1 LIQRCAYDVE
11 LMPEATPILLMVR
24 ELGIGGTE
32 RQLTETARYLSR
44 ERYIP
49 HVGCFRPEGL
59 RRKDLDAAGVP
70 ILHLPVYSFR
80 SPAAITAA
88 WTLVRYIR
96 QHRIRIVHTFDA
108 PLNVFATPIARAAG
122 TPLVLSSQRGHR
134 DLAGQGMKKLLR
146 ATDRIVDAI
155 VVNCEAMR
163 RHLVDDEN
171 VPEQKIRLCYN
182 GIDTNR
188 FQRHE
193 VPTLDGAVV
202 IGTVCALRPEKGLDT
217 LVRAFSRCRHPGAK
231 LLIVGS
237 GPFEPE
243 LRRLIN
249 ESGIDEYCHLEPA
262 TSNVAEWLSRMDIFV
277 LPSRSEALSNALME
291 AMSCGCCP
299 VASRVGGNP
308 ELIDDGINGSLFPV
322 DDWEGLAVQLAELI
336 RDESLRRRFAM
347 AATAK
352 IHTRFTHAAAA
363 ETMQEIY
370 DCLLD
375 RATAGA
381 PASL

>member
-1 LIQRCAYDVE
+1 MTDHGI
-11 LMPEATPILLMVR
+11 MPEATPILLMVR

-44 ERYIP
+44 ERFAP
-49 HVGCFRPEGL
+49 HVGCFRPEGI

-80 SPAAITAA
+80 SAAAAKAA
-88 WTLVRYIR
+88 WTLTRYIR
-96 QHRIRIVHTFDA
+96 EHRIQIVHAFDA

-122 TPLVLSSQRGHR
+122 TRLVLSSQRGHR
-134 DLAGQGMKKLLR
+134 DLTGQGMKKILR
-146 ATDRIVDAI
+146 ATDRIVDSI

-182 GIDTNR
+182 GIDTDR
-188 FQRHE
+188 FQRQN
-193 VPTLDGAVV
+193 VAPIPALDGGVV
-202 IGTVCALRPEKGLDT
+202 IGTMCALRPEKGLDT
-217 LVRAFSRCRHPGAK
+217 LVRAFSRCKDLGAK

-243 LRRLIN
+243 LRKLIS
-249 ESGIDEYCHLEPA
+249 ELGIDEQCHLEPT
-262 TSNVAEWLSRMDIFV
+262 TSTVTEWLSRMDIFV

-291 AMSCGCCP
+291 AMACGCCP

-308 ELIDDGINGSLFPV
+308 ELIDDGINGALFNV
-322 DDWEGLAVQLAELI
+322 DDQEGLATLLTELI
-336 RDESLRRRFAM
+336 RDESLRRRFAT
-347 AATAK
+347 AAAAK
-352 IHTRFTHAAAA
+352 IHTRFSHTAAA
-363 ETMQEIY
+363 ETMQGIY

-375 RATAGA
+375 RATAGT
-381 PASL
+381 PASA